1 MYCTIAPT
9 VKEII
14 TDNKN
19 RSVAEIRHLLS
30 KYGGKLGENGSVL
43 WMFEKKGIIIMD
55 SRCGTE
61 EDIMNLVIDCGAQ
74 DFKNEDGLYI
84 IDTEPEQL
92 LEVCELITTAGFEL
106 ISSEVDLI
114 PNTLQLVKESESNPI
129 LQLLEELDDNDD
141 VNKLYTNFKIA
152 IG

>member
-1 MYCTIAPT
+1 
-9 VKEII
+9 
-14 TDNKN
+14 
-19 RSVAEIRHLLS
+19 
-30 KYGGKLGENGSVL
+30 
-43 WMFEKKGIIIMD
+43 MD

-114 PNTLQLVKESESNPI
+114 PNTLQLVEKSESNPI

-152 IG
+152 ID